1 MTQTLGTCLIVT
13 GWRVGGRVAPL
24 RLAIIL
30 NQVVAIAGM
39 STGGLKPKIWSY
51 PTLEGKG
58 GVGETIVQPLVES
71 LIFGDAWPD
80 HNVTY
85 IILASCKEY
94 DAQKIGEFL
103 AQHIGPILKTGTFEL

>member
-1 MTQTLGTCLIVT
+1 MTQTLGTRLIVT
-13 GWRVGGRVAPL
+13 GWRMAGRVAPM
-24 RLAIIL
+24 RLTLVL
-30 NQVVAIAGM
+30 NNLVVLAGM

-71 LIFGDAWPD
+71 LIFGDAWKD

-94 DAQKIGEFL
+94 DAQAIRDYLAQEIGPVLRMGEF
-103 AQHIGPILKTGTFEL
+103 EL